1 MLTFLPS
8 WSLRQVFLRCALPLA
23 IGVQVAGVICIE
35 PINMDSHEYIALARG
50 LCEHQEYSAPRGLS
64 GVDSFTGESPTRL
77 RQPGYPVFLAFFYWV
92 LGQKVLVVQI
102 AQMVLNCLALWF
114 MLTAADCLLDGKLMP
129 WAAVFAVLYF
139 PWLILSS
146 MILAESLFIVLLWS
160 AVLAMAKSVVLDG
173 KRCYLF
179 SGILMGAAVMVKPIG
194 LPVLLLSAVP
204 IAVVLG
210 LREGLRSWSLVV
222 TGCLI
227 CVVPWAIRNYAALGE
242 ITVLPSTSGYNLW
255 VAARPLGAEWWDS
268 SEEFTWATEDWKRY
282 YIDRRASERFRE
294 LAIARLE
301 VDGAFVVAG
310 RALLRT
316 FSAWLRFPGTGNR
329 VGWNPS
335 YVSLTA
341 VQLAMVVLAILGI
354 IRLRN
359 RRSLFLLLP
368 VVALTACLPVSKGL
382 TRYLLPG
389 MPGVALL
396 SGHGLL
402 SMLRLDVRRGEGVG
416 NKP

>member
-1 MLTFLPS
+1 
-8 WSLRQVFLRCALPLA
+8 
-23 IGVQVAGVICIE
+23 
-35 PINMDSHEYIALARG
+35 MDSHEYISLARG
-50 LCEHQEYSAPRGLS
+50 LYEHQEYSAPGGLS
-64 GVDSFTGESPTRL
+64 GVEGSTGESATRM
-77 RQPGYPVFLAFFYWV
+77 RQPGYPLFLALFYWI

-102 AQMVLNCLALWF
+102 VQMVLNCLALWF
-114 MLTAADCLLDGKLMP
+114 VLKAADCLLDGKLIP
-129 WAAVFAVLYF
+129 WAALFAALYF

-173 KRCYLF
+173 KRYYLF

-204 IAVVLG
+204 IAVVAG
-210 LREGLRSWSLVV
+210 LREGLRSWSLVA

-227 CVVPWAIRNYAALGE
+227 CVVPWTIRNYAAMGE
-242 ITVLPSTSGYNLW
+242 MTCLPSTSGYNLW

-268 SEEFTWATEDWKRY
+268 SEEFAWATDNWKHY
-282 YIDRRASERFRE
+282 YIDRRASERFTE

-301 VDGAFVVAG
+301 ADGALVVAG

-329 VGWNPS
+329 VGWNPT
-335 YVSLTA
+335 YVSLTLI
-341 VQLAMVVLAILGI
+341 QLAMVVLAILGI
-354 IRLRN
+354 IRLRD

-368 VVALTACLPVSKGL
+368 AVALTACLPVSKGL

-389 MPGVALL
+389 MPAVALL

-402 SMLRLDVRRGEGVG
+402 SMLGLDVRRGDGVG